1 MREYT
6 ILTDTGCDI
15 PVELQ
20 KEWNLKNVDLHFHFT
35 DDPTEYTVA
44 EMDTKT
50 FYNQM
55 RGGRVAQT
63 SAAGMDALRA
73 AFEQELKEGR
83 DVLYIAFSGG
93 LSSTASTGTMMAKEL
108 EEEYPEGKVIVI
120 DSLCASAG
128 HGLAVYYAVKKRD
141 EGATLEENAEYMR
154 GICPK
159 VVHWFTV
166 DDLVYLKRGGRV
178 SAATALA
185 GTVLGIKPVLHV
197 DDEGHLISMS
207 KARGRKNSINDL
219 AKKLKETATPVE
231 GCTYFISHCDCIE
244 DAKALE
250 AILEP
255 ITGTKAAMISEIT
268 PVIGAHSG
276 PGTLALFFLGSKR

>member
-1 MREYT
+1 MREYV
-6 ILTDTGCDI
+6 IYTDTGCDI

-20 KEWNLKNVDLHFHFT
+20 KEWNIKNADLHFHFT

-50 FYNQM
+50 FYDQM
-55 RGGRVAQT
+55 RKGRVAQT
-63 SAAGMDALRA
+63 SAAGPEAFRDAFA
-73 AFEQELKEGR
+73 DELKAGR

-93 LSSTASTGTMMAKEL
+93 LSSTASTGAMMASEINA
-108 EEEYPEGKVIVI
+108 EYPEGKVIVI

-128 HGLAVYYAVKKRD
+128 HGLAVYYAMKKRE
-141 EGATLEENAEYMR
+141 EGATLEENAAYMR
-154 GICPK
+154 EICPK
-159 VVHWFTV
+159 ICHWFTV

-197 DDEGHLISMS
+197 DDEGHLVSMA

-219 AKKLKETATPVE
+219 CKKLAETATPKE
-231 GCTYFISHCDCIE
+231 GCVYFISHADALD
-244 DAKALE
+244 DAKLLE
-250 AILEP
+250 SMIESV
-255 ITGTKAAMISEIT
+255 TGTKAAMISEIT
-268 PVIGAHSG
+268 PIIGAHAG